1 MNRKEVIEYGLN
13 KIEKQIKEVLSKHKI
28 DNDFSK
34 KMSETR
40 EENPLSIQQMMN
52 DDCGCGCGNKYIS
65 CCLYEETYDKSLF
78 PKSLQDERVER
89 LLGFKP
95 RVYSDKEMERSGIKH
110 INKYELSVLDVM
122 GNILNLFSSSSEKTQ
137 YQLFG
142 LNIGL
147 WGWLI
152 KQDNPYNLFQ
162 IPLLKPTFYET
173 IKN

>member
-1 MNRKEVIEYGLN
+1 MNRIDVIEYGLN
-13 KIEKQIKEVLSKHKI
+13 KIEKQIKEVLSKHNPV
-28 DNDFSK
+28 DDFSK

-78 PKSLQDERVER
+78 PKILQDEMSEKI
-89 LLGFKP
+89 LGFKP

-122 GNILNLFSSSSEKTQ
+122 GNILNLFSSSSEKIQ
-137 YQLFG
+137 MKLLI
-142 LNIGL
+142 LNICL
-147 WGWLI
+147 WEWLI
-152 KQDNPYNLFQ
+152 EQDNPYNLLQ
-162 IPLLKPTFYET
+162 MNLLKTKFY
-173 IKN
+173 